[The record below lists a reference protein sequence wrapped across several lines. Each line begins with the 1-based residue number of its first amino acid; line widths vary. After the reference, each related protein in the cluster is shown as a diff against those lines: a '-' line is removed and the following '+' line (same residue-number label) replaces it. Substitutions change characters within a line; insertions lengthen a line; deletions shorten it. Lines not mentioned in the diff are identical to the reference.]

1 MRNEILASKQKDE
14 RYVPLT
20 CRRYDGKRGRSR
32 EKSQASSI
40 LCGKKRDPAE
50 TGVRKWAGGPS
61 RQGNPGRG
69 RASSSARALRR
80 TERWPCRGGGR
91 RWRGF
96 SSRGGKLGETLLDLS
111 QIQQGRVFAAHHEAD
126 ACGDQIHDD
135 GPIAIQPI
143 ESNKGLVWQK
153 TQRGLPGHAHAE
165 ASGCVRTRP

>member
-1 MRNEILASKQKDE
+1 MSLKPPERMPNGVEPLEQPSWTRSTHGMRNEILASKQKDE

-69 RASSSARALRR
+69 RASSSARRQPGEESRVPPDFLLALHAPTAEDRKMAL
-80 TERWPCRGGGR
+80 PGRGPEMAGLQ
-91 RWRGF
+91 F
-96 SSRGGKLGETLLDLS
+96 EGGK
-111 QIQQGRVFAAHHEAD
+111 
-126 ACGDQIHDD
+126 
-135 GPIAIQPI
+135 
-143 ESNKGLVWQK
+143 
-153 TQRGLPGHAHAE
+153 
-165 ASGCVRTRP
+165 TR